1 MLMNIKYLVPLFI
14 LFSCQTERHPAEV
27 DAKKF
32 ASTSEFLLQRVAF
45 KFGGT
50 FEGIKEKGKAKQ
62 YRLTECNFSYEKGQD
77 TEHKT
82 EKDYMFERFSVSYEG
97 IDKEG
102 VTSFDSVSY
111 INSNYLK
118 SFVPFDFT
126 QSFGPVP
133 LNSVIKFGNQ
143 EKDATI
149 KFVRGSGKSAV
160 MQFKHTDT
168 FGTDLSK
175 FYDYGERRNYT
186 VRIFFD
192 EYGKKITLGKVS
204 VLIESQ
210 KMNKFG
216 GHHKPTPVA
225 DIKCSQFKALPEN

>member
-1 MLMNIKYLVPLFI
+1 MKIAYLIPFLI
-14 LFSCQTERHPAEV
+14 LASCVGERNPAEV
-27 DAKKF
+27 DSKKF
-32 ASTSEFLLQRVAF
+32 AMTSEFLLKRVAF

-50 FEGIKEKGKAKQ
+50 FQGIKEKGKAKEF
-62 YRLTECNFSYEKGQD
+62 RVTECNFSYEKGQD
-77 TEHKT
+77 IEHKT
-82 EKDYMFERFSVSYEG
+82 EKEYMFERFSVGYEG

-118 SFVPFDFT
+118 SFVPFDFSK
-126 QSFGPVP
+126 SFGPVP
-133 LNSVIKFGNQ
+133 LNSVIRFGNQ
-143 EKDATI
+143 EKDASI
-149 KFVRGSGKSAV
+149 KFVRGAGKSAV
-160 MQFKHTDT
+160 MQFKHTDA
-168 FGTDLSK
+168 FGTELSK

-192 EYGKKITLGKVS
+192 EYAKNIILGKVS

-216 GHHKPTPVA
+216 GHNKPVLIA
-225 DIKCSQFKALPEN
+225 DIKCSQFKALPGN